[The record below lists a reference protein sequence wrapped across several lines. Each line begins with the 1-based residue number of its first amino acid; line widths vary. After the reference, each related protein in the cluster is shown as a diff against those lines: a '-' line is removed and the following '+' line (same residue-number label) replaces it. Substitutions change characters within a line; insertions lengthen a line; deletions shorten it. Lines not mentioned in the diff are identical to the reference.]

1 MKERLERIENWEKL
15 AVDAGFRPED
25 MAALCPIS
33 LRQLQRFFGAHFK
46 QTPGQWARDLRCR
59 LARQLIASG
68 WSNRAVSTELGFGNE
83 SHLCHEF
90 KRFYGVSPQTFS
102 PYYGRTEPSASLPGS
117 ARPSQQGGSLAR
129 LFPSASPS
137 ALAERTHPDNYVAFQ
152 QSPGLAPGTRQAQA
166 RL

>member
-59 LARQLIASG
+59 LARELIESG

-102 PYYGRTEPSASLPGS
+102 PYYGGTKPSVPQPTSTI
-117 ARPSQQGGSLAR
+117 RPQNGGTLAR
-129 LFPSASPS
+129 LFPAASPS
-137 ALAERTHPDNYVAFQ
+137 ALPGRMHPDNYVAFQ
-152 QSPGLAPGTRQAQA
+152 QSPGLASGTREAEA